1 MTSSWASRVLDA
13 DAERVFAAITTLEMH
28 RDLIPFTDVDA
39 PDRPVRRGDRIVATS
54 LGLLRDTM
62 LVTAARAP
70 EGDRR
75 GVVEFAKAGP
85 VLLGQARIAVTAL
98 GQASC
103 RVDWTEDVHLAPP
116 LGWADPLADRVLAI
130 MTRRALRLFDLHL
143 RTGTA
148 TGTR

>member
-98 GQASC
+98 GRPPAG
-103 RVDWTEDVHLAPP
+103 WTGPRTCTSPHR
-116 LGWADPLADRVLAI
+116 WAGP
-130 MTRRALRLFDLHL
+130 TRSP
-143 RTGTA
+143 TGCWQS
-148 TGTR
+148 